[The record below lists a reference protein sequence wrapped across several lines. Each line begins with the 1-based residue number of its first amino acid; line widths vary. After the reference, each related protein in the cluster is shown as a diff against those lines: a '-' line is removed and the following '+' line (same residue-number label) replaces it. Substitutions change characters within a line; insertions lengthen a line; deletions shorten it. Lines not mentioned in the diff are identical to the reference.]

1 MPSGRQN
8 GEFPFG
14 TIDGEEIEGLV
25 GVVEPANGDD
35 DVSGPYIELRAEGL
49 LEPEL
54 LQLHFSALLDFG
66 FPLSGLRELLFHGA
80 SGSRVLEFNLR
91 LQAPAPAEVI
101 PYIDD
106 GMGDVKTAVG
116 GIIGILDRPGIA
128 VDIITEEVSR
138 KGGLAVSANRKLLS
152 LNGYAEKKKQKS
164 IIDSLHFNYRL

>member
-1 MPSGRQN
+1 
-8 GEFPFG
+8 
-14 TIDGEEIEGLV
+14 
-25 GVVEPANGDD
+25 
-35 DVSGPYIELRAEGL
+35 
-49 LEPEL
+49 
-54 LQLHFSALLDFG
+54 
-66 FPLSGLRELLFHGA
+66 
-80 SGSRVLEFNLR
+80 VLEFDLR
-91 LQAPAPAEVI
+91 LQAPALAEVI

-152 LNGYAEKKKQKS
+152 LNGYVEKKKQKS